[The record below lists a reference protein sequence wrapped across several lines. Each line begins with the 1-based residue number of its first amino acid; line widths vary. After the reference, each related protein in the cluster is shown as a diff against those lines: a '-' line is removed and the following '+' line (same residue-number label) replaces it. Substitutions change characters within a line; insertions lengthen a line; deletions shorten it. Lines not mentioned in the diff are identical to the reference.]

1 MPIDTHNA
9 LVGRLLEDPVL
20 ESRTGHSRFIVHALV
35 EPRRQAPG
43 SPVASG
49 AATQTL
55 TAIGVTAERAFEQFA
70 EGDYVIAAGAVR
82 LALCGRGPGCT
93 AGLVFEAW
101 YLGHDL
107 TRTRYVVDRTRR
119 HGNREPI
126 RAARR
131 RDEIERE
138 LEIAAPVPA
147 RSARS

>member
-1 MPIDTHNA
+1 MPINTYDS
-9 LVGRLLEDPVL
+9 LVGRLLEEPVF
-20 ESRTGHSRFIVHALV
+20 ESRSGHSRCIVRVLV
-35 EPRRQAPG
+35 EPRPQAPG
-43 SPVASG
+43 APVGSG
-49 AATQTL
+49 TTTHTL
-55 TAIGVTAERAFEQFA
+55 TATGVTAERAFEQFA
-70 EGDYVIAAGAVR
+70 EGDYVVAAGAVR
-82 LALCGRGPGCT
+82 LVLCGRGPDYT

-107 TRTRYVVDRTRR
+107 TRTRYAVDRTRR
-119 HGNREPI
+119 HGHTELA

>member
-1 MPIDTHNA
+1 MPIDTHDA

-20 ESRTGHSRFIVHALV
+20 ESRTGHSRFIVRVLV
-35 EPRRQAPG
+35 EPRHHATDG
-43 SPVASG
+43 SVPSG

-55 TAIGVTAERAFEQFA
+55 TATGVTAERAFEQFA
-70 EGDYVIAAGAVR
+70 EGDHVVAAGAVR
-82 LALCGRGPGCT
+82 LALCGRGPDCT

-107 TRTRYVVDRTRR
+107 TRTRYAVDRTRR
-119 HGNREPI
+119 RGHSELAP
-126 RAARR
+126 AARR

>member
-1 MPIDTHNA
+1 MPIDTYDA

-20 ESRTGHSRFIVHALV
+20 EFRTEHSRFIVRVLV
-35 EPRRQAPG
+35 EPRPQAPG
-43 SPVASG
+43 IAAGSG

-55 TAIGVTAERAFEQFA
+55 TATGVTAERAFEQFT
-70 EGDYVIAAGAVR
+70 EGDHVIAAGTAR
-82 LALCGRGPGCT
+82 LALCGRGPDCT

-107 TRTRYVVDRTRR
+107 TRTRNAVDRTRR
-119 HGNREPI
+119 HGNREPVG
-126 RAARR
+126 AARR

-147 RSARS
+147 RAARS